1 VSLSDLAIPQSQ
13 SSFALDFTLNG
24 DGSCLAIGG
33 SWNPGTSTYT
43 MNGFTLNNGDMLT
56 IDPSNTLSN
65 TSTIAINSGATL
77 TNIGNILNNPAPTSI
92 TSVPSSQH
100 SVAAPLRTKAQSPST
115 TLMK

>member
-1 VSLSDLAIPQSQ
+1 MSVSDLAIPQAQ
-13 SSFALDFTLNG
+13 NAFALDFTVNG

-33 SWNPGTSTYT
+33 SWNPGTSTCT

-65 TSTIAINSGATL
+65 TSTITIKSGATL
-77 TNIGNILNNPAPTSI
+77 TNLGNIVNSPAPTSI

-100 SVAAPLRTKAQSPST
+100 SLSAPLRTKAQSPST
-115 TLMK
+115 TFVK